1 MQHVNRPGKAH
12 GIDGAVGVAIES
24 GSLVRCS
31 GLPTWD
37 ANKGSSPDARPPLS
51 ELVVRAASWR
61 GAMEELTCS
70 FCGRSAAEVAH
81 LIGWSGAA
89 TCDDCVWTCLRLI
102 PPSGG
107 GEPVAVE
114 EAA

>member
-1 MQHVNRPGKAH
+1 
-12 GIDGAVGVAIES
+12 
-24 GSLVRCS
+24 
-31 GLPTWD
+31 
-37 ANKGSSPDARPPLS
+37 
-51 ELVVRAASWR
+51 
-61 GAMEELTCS
+61 MEELTCS